1 MWNVNTL
8 DVIMVVLR
16 VGEQVQTV
24 AWPIIFYLGQ
34 AKLLSGPIIGSI
46 NICWEDTTI
55 HTYICYNHYSV
66 MMFVLINYLYLF
78 NLHYYKIALLFHF
91 SFI

>member
-16 VGEQVQTV
+16 IGEQVQTV

-34 AKLLSGPIIGSI
+34 ANYCQDRLLA
-46 NICWEDTTI
+46 
-55 HTYICYNHYSV
+55 V
-66 MMFVLINYLYLF
+66 
-78 NLHYYKIALLFHF
+78 
-91 SFI
+91 